1 MVNRKRLWFSR
12 SIIHKKI
19 MTEKKGIALALED
32 WKILFEDD
40 WKSLIIALYMVLVG
54 YGVLVGIP
62 VISTAWVTKLGFT
75 EVEVGRV
82 AGMDLGGLAAGS
94 VFTAW
99 IIQKVNRRILVF
111 FGIIIAVAANAL
123 CIRYVDYET
132 VLYLRFISGFG
143 SGIYTSVA
151 VAVFGMSIRPALAYN
166 LMLFSFA
173 FSQALEMQVLPQL
186 SMNGIYT
193 AFIVC
198 FLITIPFLGWL
209 QSYPVSKN
217 SDQTHAQPQRK
228 NKKLS
233 LVPWICLFAIFLT
246 YINIGAYWT
255 YIELAALDANTNAD
269 LVGSTLVWASFCS
282 LLGCFIATL
291 LSNRFGLIRPL
302 LIALI
307 TMATG
312 VGLLSFGITESKFLM
327 SVFTFNILWIF
338 TDVYQM
344 GSLANFDEGGRYSAY
359 LPASQGLGQIV
370 GPNLAASILSFNL
383 GYESVFMMCW
393 AAAMLAMVIYWLL
406 HRYLRATDPELAD
419 AS

>member
-1 MVNRKRLWFSR
+1 
-12 SIIHKKI
+12 
-19 MTEKKGIALALED
+19 MTDQKGIALALED
-32 WKILFEDD
+32 WRILFRDD

-217 SDQTHAQPQRK
+217 SDQIHAQPQRK

-312 VGLLSFGITESKFLM
+312 VGLLSFGITEPKFLM
-327 SVFTFNILWIF
+327 SVFTFNLLWIF

-344 GSLANFDEGGRYSAY
+344 GSLANFDDGGRYSAY

-370 GPNLAASILSFNL
+370 GPNLAASILSFNM

-406 HRYLRATDPELAD
+406 HRYLRATDPEMAD

>member
-1 MVNRKRLWFSR
+1 
-12 SIIHKKI
+12 

-123 CIRYVDYET
+123 CIRYVDYDT
-132 VLYLRFISGFG
+132 VLYLRFLSGFG

-217 SDQTHAQPQRK
+217 NDQTHAQPQRK

-233 LVPWICLFAIFLT
+233 LVPWVCLFAIFLT

-255 YIELAALDANTNAD
+255 YIELAALDANTDAD

-312 VGLLSFGITESKFLM
+312 VGLLSFGITEPKFLM

-344 GSLANFDEGGRYSAY
+344 GSLANFDHGGRYSAY

>member
-1 MVNRKRLWFSR
+1 MA
-12 SIIHKKI
+12 
-19 MTEKKGIALALED
+19 EKKGIALALED

-111 FGIIIAVAANAL
+111 FGIVIAVAANAL

-132 VLYLRFISGFG
+132 VLYLRFMSGFG

-209 QSYPVSKN
+209 QSYPVSRN
-217 SDQTHAQPQRK
+217 SDQDQIQEKRID
-228 NKKLS
+228 KKLS
-233 LVPWICLFAIFLT
+233 LVPWVCLFAIFLT

-312 VGLLSFGITESKFLM
+312 VGLLSFGITEPRFLM
-327 SVFTFNILWIF
+327 SVFTFNLLWIF

-344 GSLANFDEGGRYSAY
+344 GSLANFDHGGRYSAY
-359 LPASQGLGQIV
+359 LPASQGLGQIE
-370 GPNLAASILSFNL
+370 GPNLAASILSLNL

-406 HRYLRATDPELAD
+406 HRYLRATQPELAD

>member
-1 MVNRKRLWFSR
+1 MA
-12 SIIHKKI
+12 
-19 MTEKKGIALALED
+19 EKKGIALALED

-111 FGIIIAVAANAL
+111 FGIVIAVAANAL

-132 VLYLRFISGFG
+132 VLYLRFMSGFG

-186 SMNGIYT
+186 SMNGIYM

-209 QSYPVSKN
+209 HSYPVSRN
-217 SDQTHAQPQRK
+217 SDQDQIQEQRID
-228 NKKLS
+228 KKLS
-233 LVPWICLFAIFLT
+233 LVPWVCLFAIFLT

-312 VGLLSFGITESKFLM
+312 VGLLSFGITEPKFLM
-327 SVFTFNILWIF
+327 SVFTFNLLWIF

-344 GSLANFDEGGRYSAY
+344 GSLANFDHGGRYSAY

-370 GPNLAASILSFNL
+370 GPNLAASILSLNL

-406 HRYLRATDPELAD
+406 HRYLRATQPELAD

>member
-1 MVNRKRLWFSR
+1 MAD
-12 SIIHKKI
+12 
-19 MTEKKGIALALED
+19 KKGIALALED

-40 WKSLIIALYMVLVG
+40 WKSLIIALYMELVG

-111 FGIIIAVAANAL
+111 FGIVIAVAANAL

-132 VLYLRFISGFG
+132 VLYLRFMSGFG

-186 SMNGIYT
+186 SMNGIYM

-209 QSYPVSKN
+209 QSYPVSRN
-217 SDQTHAQPQRK
+217 SDQDQIQEQRID
-228 NKKLS
+228 KKLS
-233 LVPWICLFAIFLT
+233 LVPWVCLFAIFLT

-312 VGLLSFGITESKFLM
+312 VGLLSFGITEPKFLM
-327 SVFTFNILWIF
+327 SVFTFNLLWIF

-344 GSLANFDEGGRYSAY
+344 GSLANFDHGGRYSAY

-370 GPNLAASILSFNL
+370 GPNLAASILSLNL

-406 HRYLRATDPELAD
+406 HRYLRATQPELAD

>member
-1 MVNRKRLWFSR
+1 MLK
-12 SIIHKKI
+12 
-19 MTEKKGIALALED
+19 KKGIALALDD
-32 WKILFEDD
+32 WKILINDD
-40 WKSLIIALYMVLVG
+40 WKSLAIALYMVLVG

-62 VISTAWVTKLGFT
+62 VISTAWVTKLGFS
-75 EVEVGRV
+75 EIEVGRV

-94 VFTAW
+94 IFTAW
-99 IIQKVNRRILVF
+99 IIQRVNRRILVF
-111 FGIIIAVAANAL
+111 FGIVIAVVANAF
-123 CIRYVDYET
+123 CIRYIDYET
-132 VLYLRFISGFG
+132 VLYLRFLSGFG

-186 SMNGIYT
+186 SMNGIYM

-209 QSYPVSKN
+209 QSYPIAKN
-217 SDQTHAQPQRK
+217 NDDNFTQLQTETK
-228 NKKLS
+228 EFS
-233 LVPWICLFAIFLT
+233 LVPWVCLFAIFLT

-255 YIELAALDANTNAD
+255 YIELAALDSDTNAD

-312 VGLLSFGITESKFLM
+312 VGLLSFGITEPKFLM
-327 SVFTFNILWIF
+327 SVFTFNLLWIF

-344 GSLANFDEGGRYSAY
+344 GSLANFDRGGRYSAY

-393 AAAMLAMVIYWLL
+393 AAAMLAMIIYWLL
-406 HRYLRATDPELAD
+406 HRYLKAKDPEIAD

>member
-1 MVNRKRLWFSR
+1 MA
-12 SIIHKKI
+12 
-19 MTEKKGIALALED
+19 EKKGIALALED

-111 FGIIIAVAANAL
+111 FGIVIAVAANAL

-132 VLYLRFISGFG
+132 VLYLRFMSGFG

-186 SMNGIYT
+186 SMNGIYM

-209 QSYPVSKN
+209 QSYPVSRN
-217 SDQTHAQPQRK
+217 SDQDQIQEQRID
-228 NKKLS
+228 KKLS
-233 LVPWICLFAIFLT
+233 LVPWVCLFAIFLT

-312 VGLLSFGITESKFLM
+312 VGLLSFGITEPKFLM
-327 SVFTFNILWIF
+327 SVFTFKLLWIF

-344 GSLANFDEGGRYSAY
+344 GSLANFDHGGRYSAY

-370 GPNLAASILSFNL
+370 GPNLAASILSLNL

-406 HRYLRATDPELAD
+406 HRYLRATQPELAD

>member
-1 MVNRKRLWFSR
+1 MA
-12 SIIHKKI
+12 
-19 MTEKKGIALALED
+19 EKKGIALALED

-111 FGIIIAVAANAL
+111 FGIVIAVAANAL

-132 VLYLRFISGFG
+132 VLYLRFMSGFG

-186 SMNGIYT
+186 SMNGIYM

-198 FLITIPFLGWL
+198 FLITIPFLVWL
-209 QSYPVSKN
+209 QSYPVSRN
-217 SDQTHAQPQRK
+217 SDQDQIQEQRID
-228 NKKLS
+228 KKLS
-233 LVPWICLFAIFLT
+233 LVPWVCLFAIFLT

-312 VGLLSFGITESKFLM
+312 VGLLSFGITEPKFLM
-327 SVFTFNILWIF
+327 SVFTFNLLWIF

-344 GSLANFDEGGRYSAY
+344 GSLANFDQGGRYSAY

-370 GPNLAASILSFNL
+370 GPNLAASILSLNL
-383 GYESVFMMCW
+383 GYESIFMMCW

-406 HRYLRATDPELAD
+406 HRYLRATQPELAD

>member
-1 MVNRKRLWFSR
+1 MAD
-12 SIIHKKI
+12 
-19 MTEKKGIALALED
+19 KKGIALALED

-111 FGIIIAVAANAL
+111 FGIVIAVAANAL

-132 VLYLRFISGFG
+132 VLYLRFMSGFG

-186 SMNGIYT
+186 SMNGIYM

-209 QSYPVSKN
+209 QSYPVSRN
-217 SDQTHAQPQRK
+217 SDQDQIQEQRID
-228 NKKLS
+228 KKLS

-312 VGLLSFGITESKFLM
+312 VGLLSFGITEPKFLM
-327 SVFTFNILWIF
+327 SVFTFNLLWIF

-344 GSLANFDEGGRYSAY
+344 GSLANFDHGGRYSAY

-370 GPNLAASILSFNL
+370 GPNLAASILSLNL

-406 HRYLRATDPELAD
+406 HRYLRANQPELAD

>member
-1 MVNRKRLWFSR
+1 MS
-12 SIIHKKI
+12 
-19 MTEKKGIALALED
+19 EKQGLALALED
-32 WKILFEDD
+32 WRILFEDD
-40 WKSLIIALYMVLVG
+40 WKSLVIALYMVLVG

-111 FGIIIAVAANAL
+111 FGIVIAVAANAL

-132 VLYLRFISGFG
+132 VLYLRFMSGFG

-186 SMNGIYT
+186 SMNGIYM

-209 QSYPVSKN
+209 QSYPVSRN
-217 SDQTHAQPQRK
+217 SDQDQIQEQRID
-228 NKKLS
+228 KKLS
-233 LVPWICLFAIFLT
+233 LVPWVCLFAIFLT

-312 VGLLSFGITESKFLM
+312 VGLLSFGITEPKFLM
-327 SVFTFNILWIF
+327 SVFTFNLLWIF

-344 GSLANFDEGGRYSAY
+344 GSLANFDHGGRYSAY

-370 GPNLAASILSFNL
+370 GPNLAASILSLNL

-406 HRYLRATDPELAD
+406 HRYLRATQPELAD

>member
-1 MVNRKRLWFSR
+1 MAD
-12 SIIHKKI
+12 
-19 MTEKKGIALALED
+19 KKGIALALED

-111 FGIIIAVAANAL
+111 FGIIIAVSANAL

-132 VLYLRFISGFG
+132 VLYLRFLSGFG

-186 SMNGIYT
+186 SMNGIYM

-217 SDQTHAQPQRK
+217 NDQIQAQPQ
-228 NKKLS
+228 KKDSKPS
-233 LVPWICLFAIFLT
+233 LVPWVCLFAIFLT

-302 LIALI
+302 MIALI

-312 VGLLSFGITESKFLM
+312 VGLLSFGITEPKFLM

-344 GSLANFDEGGRYSAY
+344 GSLANFDDGGRYSAY

-370 GPNLAASILSFNL
+370 GPNLAASILSLNL

-393 AAAMLAMVIYWLL
+393 TAAMLAMIIYWLL
-406 HRYLRATDPELAD
+406 HRYLRSTDPELAD

>member
-1 MVNRKRLWFSR
+1 MA
-12 SIIHKKI
+12 
-19 MTEKKGIALALED
+19 EKKGIALALED

-111 FGIIIAVAANAL
+111 FGIVIAVAANAL

-132 VLYLRFISGFG
+132 VLYLRFMSGFG

-186 SMNGIYT
+186 SMNGIYM

-209 QSYPVSKN
+209 QSYPVSRN
-217 SDQTHAQPQRK
+217 SDQDQIQEQRID
-228 NKKLS
+228 KKLS

-312 VGLLSFGITESKFLM
+312 VGLLSFGITEPKFLM
-327 SVFTFNILWIF
+327 SVFTFNLLWIF

-344 GSLANFDEGGRYSAY
+344 GSLANFDQGGRYSAY

-370 GPNLAASILSFNL
+370 GPNLAASILSLNL

-406 HRYLRATDPELAD
+406 HRYLRATQPELAD

>member
-1 MVNRKRLWFSR
+1 MAD
-12 SIIHKKI
+12 
-19 MTEKKGIALALED
+19 KKGIALALED

-111 FGIIIAVAANAL
+111 FGIVIAVAANAL

-132 VLYLRFISGFG
+132 VLYLRFMSGFG

-186 SMNGIYT
+186 SMNGIYM

-209 QSYPVSKN
+209 QSYPVSRN
-217 SDQTHAQPQRK
+217 SDQDRIQEQRID
-228 NKKLS
+228 KKLS

-312 VGLLSFGITESKFLM
+312 VGLLSFGITEPKFLM
-327 SVFTFNILWIF
+327 SVFTFNLLWIF

-344 GSLANFDEGGRYSAY
+344 GSLANFDHGGRYSAY

-370 GPNLAASILSFNL
+370 GPNLAASILSLNL

-406 HRYLRATDPELAD
+406 HRYLRATQPELAD

>member
-1 MVNRKRLWFSR
+1 MA
-12 SIIHKKI
+12 
-19 MTEKKGIALALED
+19 EKKGIALALED

-111 FGIIIAVAANAL
+111 FGIVIAVAANAL

-132 VLYLRFISGFG
+132 VLYLRFMSGFG

-186 SMNGIYT
+186 SMNGIYM

-209 QSYPVSKN
+209 QSYPVSRN
-217 SDQTHAQPQRK
+217 SDQDQIQEQRID
-228 NKKLS
+228 KKLS
-233 LVPWICLFAIFLT
+233 LVPWVCLFAIFLT

-312 VGLLSFGITESKFLM
+312 VGLLSFGITEPKFLM
-327 SVFTFNILWIF
+327 SVFTFNLLWIF

-344 GSLANFDEGGRYSAY
+344 GSLANFDHGGRYSAY

-370 GPNLAASILSFNL
+370 GPNLAASILSLNL
-383 GYESVFMMCW
+383 GYESVFMMCR

-406 HRYLRATDPELAD
+406 HRYLRATQPELAD

>member
-1 MVNRKRLWFSR
+1 
-12 SIIHKKI
+12 

-312 VGLLSFGITESKFLM
+312 VGLLSFGITEPKFLM

>member
-1 MVNRKRLWFSR
+1 
-12 SIIHKKI
+12 

-32 WKILFEDD
+32 WKILFQDD

-143 SGIYTSVA
+143 SGVYTSVA

-209 QSYPVSKN
+209 QSYPVSKD
-217 SDQTHAQPQRK
+217 SDQTHPQPQRK

-233 LVPWICLFAIFLT
+233 LVPWVCLFAIFLT

-312 VGLLSFGITESKFLM
+312 VGLLSFGITEPKFLM
-327 SVFTFNILWIF
+327 SVFTFNLLWIF

-344 GSLANFDEGGRYSAY
+344 GSLANFDDGGRYSAY

-406 HRYLRATDPELAD
+406 HRYLKATDPELAD

>member
-1 MVNRKRLWFSR
+1 
-12 SIIHKKI
+12 
-19 MTEKKGIALALED
+19 MTDQKGIALALED
-32 WKILFEDD
+32 WRILFRDD

-209 QSYPVSKN
+209 QSYPVSRN

-312 VGLLSFGITESKFLM
+312 VGLLSFGITEPKFLM
-327 SVFTFNILWIF
+327 SVFTFNLLWIF

-370 GPNLAASILSFNL
+370 GPNIAASILSFNL

>member
-1 MVNRKRLWFSR
+1 
-12 SIIHKKI
+12 
-19 MTEKKGIALALED
+19 MTDKKGIALALHD
-32 WKILFEDD
+32 WKILFQDD
-40 WKSLIIALYMVLVG
+40 WKSLTIALYMVLVG

-82 AGMDLGGLAAGS
+82 AGMDLGGLAVGS
-94 VFTAW
+94 IFTAW

-111 FGIIIAVAANAL
+111 FGIVIAVAANAL

-198 FLITIPFLGWL
+198 FLATLPFLGWL
-209 QSYPVSKN
+209 QSYPLSKSN
-217 SDQTHAQPQRK
+217 DHKQAQLQQK
-228 NKKLS
+228 SKKFS

-255 YIELAALDANTNAD
+255 YIELAALSANTNAD

-312 VGLLSFGITESKFLM
+312 VGLLSFGITEPKFLM

-370 GPNLAASILSFNL
+370 GPNLAASILSLNL

-393 AAAMLAMVIYWLL
+393 AAAMMAMVIYLLL
-406 HRYLRATDPELAD
+406 HRYLRASDPEMAD

>member
-1 MVNRKRLWFSR
+1 MA
-12 SIIHKKI
+12 
-19 MTEKKGIALALED
+19 EKKGIVLALED

-111 FGIIIAVAANAL
+111 FGIVIAVAANAL

-132 VLYLRFISGFG
+132 VLYLRFMSGFG

-186 SMNGIYT
+186 SMNGIYM

-209 QSYPVSKN
+209 QSYPVSRN
-217 SDQTHAQPQRK
+217 SDQDQIQEKRI

-233 LVPWICLFAIFLT
+233 LVPWVCLFAIFLT

-312 VGLLSFGITESKFLM
+312 VGLLSFGITEPKFLM
-327 SVFTFNILWIF
+327 SVFTFNLLWIF

-344 GSLANFDEGGRYSAY
+344 GSLANFDHGGRYSAY

-370 GPNLAASILSFNL
+370 GPNLAASILSLNL
-383 GYESVFMMCW
+383 GYESIFMMCW

-406 HRYLRATDPELAD
+406 HRYLRATQPELAD

>member
-1 MVNRKRLWFSR
+1 
-12 SIIHKKI
+12 
-19 MTEKKGIALALED
+19 MTDQKGIALALED
-32 WKILFEDD
+32 WRILFRDD

-217 SDQTHAQPQRK
+217 SDEAHAQPQRK

-312 VGLLSFGITESKFLM
+312 VGLLSFGITEPKFLM

>member
-1 MVNRKRLWFSR
+1 MS
-12 SIIHKKI
+12 
-19 MTEKKGIALALED
+19 EKKGIALALED

-111 FGIIIAVAANAL
+111 FGIVIAVAANAL

-132 VLYLRFISGFG
+132 VLYLRFMSGFG

-186 SMNGIYT
+186 SMNGIYM

-209 QSYPVSKN
+209 QSYPVSRN
-217 SDQTHAQPQRK
+217 SDQDQIQEQRID
-228 NKKLS
+228 KKLS
-233 LVPWICLFAIFLT
+233 LVPWVCLFAIFLT

-312 VGLLSFGITESKFLM
+312 VGLLSFGITEPKFLM
-327 SVFTFNILWIF
+327 SVFTFNLLWIF

-344 GSLANFDEGGRYSAY
+344 GSLANFDHGGRYSAY

-370 GPNLAASILSFNL
+370 GPNLAASILSLNL

-406 HRYLRATDPELAD
+406 HRYLRATQPELAD

>member
-1 MVNRKRLWFSR
+1 
-12 SIIHKKI
+12 

-209 QSYPVSKN
+209 QSYPVTKN

-312 VGLLSFGITESKFLM
+312 VGLLSFGITEPKFLM

-344 GSLANFDEGGRYSAY
+344 GSLANFDDGGRYSAY

>member
-1 MVNRKRLWFSR
+1 MA
-12 SIIHKKI
+12 
-19 MTEKKGIALALED
+19 EKKGIALALED

-111 FGIIIAVAANAL
+111 FGIVIAVAANAL

-132 VLYLRFISGFG
+132 VLYLRFMSGFG

-186 SMNGIYT
+186 SMNGIYM

-209 QSYPVSKN
+209 QSYPVSRN
-217 SDQTHAQPQRK
+217 SDQDQIQEKRID
-228 NKKLS
+228 KKLS
-233 LVPWICLFAIFLT
+233 LVPWVCLFAIFLT

-312 VGLLSFGITESKFLM
+312 VGLLSFGITEPKFLM
-327 SVFTFNILWIF
+327 SVFTFNLLWIF

-344 GSLANFDEGGRYSAY
+344 GSLANFDHGGRYSAY

-370 GPNLAASILSFNL
+370 GPNLAASILSLNL

-393 AAAMLAMVIYWLL
+393 AAAMLAMLIYWLL
-406 HRYLRATDPELAD
+406 HRYLRATQPELAD

>member
-1 MVNRKRLWFSR
+1 MA
-12 SIIHKKI
+12 
-19 MTEKKGIALALED
+19 EKKGIALALED

-111 FGIIIAVAANAL
+111 FGIVIAVAANAL

-132 VLYLRFISGFG
+132 VLYLRFMSGFG

-186 SMNGIYT
+186 SMNGIYM

-209 QSYPVSKN
+209 QSYPISRN
-217 SDQTHAQPQRK
+217 SDQDQIQEKRID
-228 NKKLS
+228 KKLS
-233 LVPWICLFAIFLT
+233 LVPWVCLFAIFLT

-312 VGLLSFGITESKFLM
+312 VGLLSFGITEPKFLM
-327 SVFTFNILWIF
+327 SVFTFNLLWIF

-344 GSLANFDEGGRYSAY
+344 GSLANFDHGGRYSAY

-370 GPNLAASILSFNL
+370 GPNLAASILSLNL

-406 HRYLRATDPELAD
+406 HRYLRATQPELAD

>member
-1 MVNRKRLWFSR
+1 MILLVER
-12 SIIHKKI
+12 SWQK
-19 MTEKKGIALALED
+19 KKGIALALED

-111 FGIIIAVAANAL
+111 FGIVIAVAANAL

-132 VLYLRFISGFG
+132 VLYLRFMSGFG

-186 SMNGIYT
+186 SMNGIYM

-209 QSYPVSKN
+209 QSYPVSRN
-217 SDQTHAQPQRK
+217 SDQDQIQEKRIY
-228 NKKLS
+228 KKLS
-233 LVPWICLFAIFLT
+233 LVPWVCLFAIFLT

-312 VGLLSFGITESKFLM
+312 VGLLSFGITEPKFLM
-327 SVFTFNILWIF
+327 SVFTFNLLWIF

-344 GSLANFDEGGRYSAY
+344 GSLANFDQGGRYSAY

-370 GPNLAASILSFNL
+370 GPNLAASILSLNL

-406 HRYLRATDPELAD
+406 HRYLRATQPELAD

>member
-1 MVNRKRLWFSR
+1 MA
-12 SIIHKKI
+12 
-19 MTEKKGIALALED
+19 EKKGIALALED

-111 FGIIIAVAANAL
+111 FGIVIAVAANAL

-132 VLYLRFISGFG
+132 VLYLRFMSGFG

-186 SMNGIYT
+186 SMNGIYM

-209 QSYPVSKN
+209 QSYPVSRN
-217 SDQTHAQPQRK
+217 SDQDQIQEQRID
-228 NKKLS
+228 KKLS
-233 LVPWICLFAIFLT
+233 LVPWVCLFAIFLT

-312 VGLLSFGITESKFLM
+312 VGLLSFGITEPKFLM
-327 SVFTFNILWIF
+327 SVFTFNLLWIF

-344 GSLANFDEGGRYSAY
+344 GSLANFDHGGRYSAY

-370 GPNLAASILSFNL
+370 GPNLAASILSLNL

-406 HRYLRATDPELAD
+406 HRYLRATQPELAD
-419 AS
+419 AP

>member
-1 MVNRKRLWFSR
+1 MS
-12 SIIHKKI
+12 
-19 MTEKKGIALALED
+19 EKQGLALALED
-32 WKILFEDD
+32 WRILFEDD
-40 WKSLIIALYMVLVG
+40 WKSLVIALYMVLVG

-75 EVEVGRV
+75 EVQVGRV

-111 FGIIIAVAANAL
+111 FGIVIAVAANAL

-132 VLYLRFISGFG
+132 VLYLRFMSGFG

-186 SMNGIYT
+186 SMNGIYM

-209 QSYPVSKN
+209 QSYPVSRN
-217 SDQTHAQPQRK
+217 SDQDQIQEQRID
-228 NKKLS
+228 KKLS
-233 LVPWICLFAIFLT
+233 LVPWVCLFAIFLT

-312 VGLLSFGITESKFLM
+312 VGLLSFGITEPKFLM
-327 SVFTFNILWIF
+327 SVFTFNLLWIF

-344 GSLANFDEGGRYSAY
+344 GSLANFDHGGRYSAY

-370 GPNLAASILSFNL
+370 GPNLAASILSLNL

-406 HRYLRATDPELAD
+406 HRYLRATQPELAD

>member
-1 MVNRKRLWFSR
+1 MSWF
-12 SIIHKKI
+12 
-19 MTEKKGIALALED
+19 
-32 WKILFEDD
+32 
-40 WKSLIIALYMVLVG
+40 
-54 YGVLVGIP
+54 
-62 VISTAWVTKLGFT
+62 
-75 EVEVGRV
+75 
-82 AGMDLGGLAAGS
+82 
-94 VFTAW
+94 
-99 IIQKVNRRILVF
+99 
-111 FGIIIAVAANAL
+111 
-123 CIRYVDYET
+123 
-132 VLYLRFISGFG
+132 FG

-173 FSQALEMQVLPQL
+173 FSQAFEMQVLPQL
-186 SMNGIYT
+186 SMNGIYM

-198 FLITIPFLGWL
+198 FLITIPFLSLDGFRVI
-209 QSYPVSKN
+209 QVSRN
-217 SDQTHAQPQRK
+217 SDQDQIQEQRID
-228 NKKLS
+228 KKLS

-312 VGLLSFGITESKFLM
+312 VGLLSFGITEPKFLM
-327 SVFTFNILWIF
+327 SVFTFNLLWIF

-406 HRYLRATDPELAD
+406 HRYLESNSARIGRCILKIFKWRKMMFVKIFNKFPIFIAD
-419 AS
+419 YDFDF

>member
-1 MVNRKRLWFSR
+1 MA
-12 SIIHKKI
+12 
-19 MTEKKGIALALED
+19 EKKGIALALED

-40 WKSLIIALYMVLVG
+40 WKSLIIALYMELVG

-111 FGIIIAVAANAL
+111 FGIVIAVAANAL

-132 VLYLRFISGFG
+132 VLYLRFMSGFG

-186 SMNGIYT
+186 SMNGIYM

-209 QSYPVSKN
+209 QSYPVSRN
-217 SDQTHAQPQRK
+217 SDQDQIQEQRID
-228 NKKLS
+228 KKLS
-233 LVPWICLFAIFLT
+233 LVPWVCLFAIFLT

-312 VGLLSFGITESKFLM
+312 VGLLSFGITEPKFLM
-327 SVFTFNILWIF
+327 SVFTFNLLWIF

-344 GSLANFDEGGRYSAY
+344 GSLANFDHGGRYSAY

-370 GPNLAASILSFNL
+370 GPNLAASILSLNL

-406 HRYLRATDPELAD
+406 HRYLRATQPELAD

>member
-1 MVNRKRLWFSR
+1 
-12 SIIHKKI
+12 
-19 MTEKKGIALALED
+19 MTDQKGIALALED
-32 WKILFEDD
+32 WRILFRDD

-209 QSYPVSKN
+209 QSYPVSRN

-312 VGLLSFGITESKFLM
+312 VGLLSFGITEPKFLM
-327 SVFTFNILWIF
+327 SVFTFNLLWIF

-370 GPNLAASILSFNL
+370 GPNIAASILSFNL

-406 HRYLRATDPELAD
+406 HRYLRQTDPELAD

>member
-1 MVNRKRLWFSR
+1 MAD
-12 SIIHKKI
+12 
-19 MTEKKGIALALED
+19 KKGIALALED

-111 FGIIIAVAANAL
+111 FGIVIAVAANAL

-132 VLYLRFISGFG
+132 VLYLRFMSGFG

-186 SMNGIYT
+186 SMNGIYM

-209 QSYPVSKN
+209 QSYPVSRN
-217 SDQTHAQPQRK
+217 SDQDQIHEQK
-228 NKKLS
+228 IDKKLS
-233 LVPWICLFAIFLT
+233 LVPWVCLFAIFLT

-312 VGLLSFGITESKFLM
+312 VGLLSFGITEPKFLM
-327 SVFTFNILWIF
+327 SVFTFNLLWIF

-344 GSLANFDEGGRYSAY
+344 GSLANFDHGGRYSAY

-370 GPNLAASILSFNL
+370 GPNLAASILSLNL

-406 HRYLRATDPELAD
+406 HRYLRATQPELAD